1 MTYISEFEKKY
12 QRIARDYFKFLPKSP
27 AKKIGLSK
35 FFQKKRIKNFSNLI
49 NEPNIK
55 KVIEFFYKYHNEPVM
70 LSPAKINTQD
80 VYTLTF
86 LLECIRLTE
95 KLDGNIIEL
104 GSYKCGTS
112 IILAK
117 FLEHINSKKKIFA
130 CDTFD
135 GIPED
140 DEFVEE
146 TDVTGL
152 FGDTSFDF
160 VSKQIE
166 RFGVKKNI
174 ELVKGKFQDV
184 FDERLK
190 NEKFSLVFMDCDI
203 YSSAKYSIEFTYPR
217 LAENGFMIFHDYAL
231 GKKPINKE
239 GKSKIVNSEWGETK
253 AVDDFLKDK
262 IETVIIDSIPFIQ
275 KGKEIPKKI
284 ENIPKNEFSTYGKK

>member
-1 MTYISEFEKKY
+1 MPDISEFEKKY
-12 QRIARDYFKFLPKSP
+12 QRVARDYLRFLPKSP
-27 AKKIGLSK
+27 AKKIGLYK
-35 FFQKKRIKNFSNLI
+35 FFQKKRIKEFSNLI
-49 NEPNIK
+49 NNPDIKNI
-55 KVIEFFYKYHNEPVM
+55 IEFFYKYHTEPVM
-70 LSPAKINTQD
+70 LSSGKTNTQD

-86 LLECIRLTE
+86 LLECIRQTE

-104 GSYKCGTS
+104 GSYKCGTT
-112 IILAK
+112 IMLAK
-117 FLEHINSKKKIFA
+117 FLEQIKSKKKIFA

-146 TDVTGL
+146 TTATGL

-160 VSKQIE
+160 VSKQIQ
-166 RFGVKKNI
+166 RFGVQKNI

-184 FDERLK
+184 FDEKLK

-203 YSSAKYSIEFTYPR
+203 YSSAKYSIEFSYPK
-217 LAENGFMIFHDYAL
+217 LADKGFMIFHDYSI

-239 GKSKIVNSEWGETK
+239 GTKIGDSEWGETK

-262 IETVIIDSIPFIQ
+262 IETVVIDSIPFIQ
-275 KGKEIPKKI
+275 KGNEAPEKI